1 MVILSITSAV
11 QSISTLVCSCE
22 AYLVIIRFKRFCRL
36 FVASSPIF
44 VTLLLRLSSLVG
56 RLFRLRMPASSAIS
70 RAGSQAILFVDSSTP
85 QADRDAGAVTIVQY
99 MQLFVDHGWDVYLLP
114 FDQIERPAAA
124 SKLMQA
130 GIHLIFPARHGLLDW
145 LERNVAN
152 FQIILLSRP
161 TMAAALLPIIKS
173 QHVMIGYYGHDLHYQ
188 RFCLEASH
196 SGHAEL
202 NWVARRFLSLER
214 SISRQVDVSYYPS
227 AAEASQLKTLEPEAK
242 IKELPAYYYDFDQL
256 SRPNLVAGRRFL
268 FVGNFRHQP
277 NIDALRWLLED
288 IWPCIRHQLAGVEI
302 SIVGSNPPSDLVH
315 STRLARDIHWQG
327 WVSDEELSH
336 LYNLSR
342 IVIVPLRY
350 GAGVKHKVVA
360 AVVQGSAVVT
370 TAIGLQGLPELD
382 GFVSLAETPPAFA
395 KASSELIVDDDLWLD
410 RVNAARKAL
419 SGRFSTQSIWLSF
432 NDLHQS
438 R

>member
-1 MVILSITSAV
+1 M
-11 QSISTLVCSCE
+11 
-22 AYLVIIRFKRFCRL
+22 IIRVKRFCRL
-36 FVASSPIF
+36 FVASSPLF
-44 VTLLLRLSSLVG
+44 LTLILRLSSVVG
-56 RLFRLRMPASSAIS
+56 RLFRLRMSASPTIP
-70 RAGSQAILFVDSSTP
+70 RTGRQAILFVDSSTP

-99 MQLFVDHGWDVYLLP
+99 MQLFADHGWDVYLCP

-124 SKLMQA
+124 SRLIQS

-161 TMAAALLPIIKS
+161 TMAAALLPIIIP
-173 QHVMIGYYGHDLHYQ
+173 QHVITGYYGHDLHYQ
-188 RFCLEASH
+188 RFLLEAFH
-196 SGHAEL
+196 SGHPEL
-202 NWVARRFLSLER
+202 SLVARRFLSLER

-227 AAEASQLKTLEPEAK
+227 AAEVIQLKTLEPEAK
-242 IKELPAYYYDFDQL
+242 IKEVPAYHYDFDQL
-256 SRPNLVAGRRFL
+256 PKPTLPTGSRFL

-277 NIDALRWLLED
+277 NIDALQWLLAD
-288 IWPCIRHQLAGVEI
+288 IWPCIRSQLAGAEI

-315 STRLARDIHWQG
+315 STRLDSDIVWQG

-336 LYNLSR
+336 LYALSR

-350 GAGVKHKVVA
+350 GAGVKHKVVS
-360 AVVQGSAVVT
+360 AVVQGCAVVT

-382 GFVSLAETPPAFA
+382 GFVGLAETPTAFA
-395 KASSELIVDDDLWLD
+395 NASSELILDDDLWLY
-410 RVNAARKAL
+410 RVMAARRAL
-419 SGRFSTQSIWLSF
+419 SGRFSTQSLWLAF

-438 R
+438 C